1 LVTKILSDYN
11 IVNRNH
17 KKGVTMSTGI
27 LNLTNDLR
35 DYLWEKGMK
44 EHPALE
50 ELREETAQL
59 PESVMQICPEQ
70 GALMAN
76 LVRLVSAKRTI
87 EIGTFTGYSALAVA
101 LALPEDGKLVAC
113 DISEEW
119 TAIGRKKWEEAGV
132 ADKIDL
138 RIGAALETLEELLEK
153 GQEGSFDF
161 AFIDADKA
169 NYLDYY
175 KMCLKLVRKGGVVAI
190 DNVLWSGS
198 VINPDIN
205 DDDTKAIRELNDFL
219 AQDDRVSLSM
229 VPIGDGL
236 TLAFIL

>member
-1 LVTKILSDYN
+1 
-11 IVNRNH
+11 
-17 KKGVTMSTGI
+17 MSTGI
-27 LNLTNDLR
+27 LNLTDDLR
-35 DYLWEKGMK
+35 DYLWQKGMK
-44 EHPALE
+44 EHVVLE

-76 LVRLVSAKRTI
+76 LVRLMSAKKTL
-87 EIGTFTGYSALAVA
+87 EIGTFTGYSALVVA
-101 LALPEDGKLVAC
+101 LALPEDGKIVAC

-119 TAIGRKKWEEAGV
+119 TAIGKKKWEQAGV
-132 ADKIDL
+132 AEKIEL
-138 RIGAALETLEELLEK
+138 RIGAALGTLEELIQD

-190 DNVLWSGS
+190 DNVLWNGS
-198 VINPDIN
+198 VINSEIN
-205 DDDTKAIRELNDFL
+205 DVDTVAIRDLNDFL
-219 AQDDRVSLSM
+219 AKDERVSLSM
-229 VPIGDGL
+229 VPVGDGL
-236 TLAFIL
+236 TLAYIL

>member
-1 LVTKILSDYN
+1 
-11 IVNRNH
+11 
-17 KKGVTMSTGI
+17 MSTGI
-27 LNLTNDLR
+27 LNLTDDLR
-35 DYLWEKGMK
+35 DYLWQKGMK
-44 EHPALE
+44 EHPVLE

-76 LVRLVSAKRTI
+76 LVRLMSAKKTL

-101 LALPEDGKLVAC
+101 LALPEDGKIVAC

-119 TAIGRKKWEEAGV
+119 TAIGKKKWEQAGV
-132 ADKIDL
+132 AEKIEL
-138 RIGAALETLEELLEK
+138 RIGDALGTLEELIQD
-153 GQEGSFDF
+153 GQLGSFDF

-198 VINPDIN
+198 VINSEIN
-205 DDDTKAIRELNDFL
+205 DVDTIAIRELNEFL
-219 AQDDRVSLSM
+219 AKDERVSLSM
-229 VPIGDGL
+229 VPVGDGL
-236 TLAFIL
+236 TLAYIL

>member
-1 LVTKILSDYN
+1 
-11 IVNRNH
+11 
-17 KKGVTMSTGI
+17 MSTGI
-27 LNLTNDLR
+27 LNLTDDLR
-35 DYLWEKGMK
+35 DYLWQKGMK
-44 EHPALE
+44 EHPVLE

-76 LVRLVSAKRTI
+76 LVRLMSAKKTL

-101 LALPEDGKLVAC
+101 LALPEDGKIVAC

-119 TAIGRKKWEEAGV
+119 TAIGKKKWEQAGV
-132 ADKIDL
+132 AEKIEL
-138 RIGAALETLEELLEK
+138 RIGDALGTLEELIQD
-153 GQEGSFDF
+153 GQLGSFDF

-198 VINPDIN
+198 VINSEIN
-205 DDDTKAIRELNDFL
+205 DVDTVAIRELNEFL
-219 AQDDRVSLSM
+219 AKDERVSLSM
-229 VPIGDGL
+229 VPVGDGL
-236 TLAFIL
+236 TLAYIL

>member
-1 LVTKILSDYN
+1 V
-11 IVNRNH
+11 
-17 KKGVTMSTGI
+17 STGI

-35 DYLWEKGMK
+35 NYLQEKGMQ
-44 EHPALE
+44 EHKVLT
-50 ELREETAQL
+50 ELREETARI

-76 LVRLVSAKRTI
+76 LIRLMSAKKTI

-101 LALPEDGKLVAC
+101 LALPEDGEIIAC

-119 TAIGRKKWEEAGV
+119 TSLGIKKWEKAGV
-132 ADKIDL
+132 RNKIDL
-138 RIGAALETLEELLEK
+138 RIAAALETLEDLLGQ
-153 GQEGSFDF
+153 GQEGAFDF

-175 KMCLKLVRKGGVVAI
+175 KICLKLVRKGGVIAI
-190 DNVLWSGS
+190 DNVLWSGA
-198 VINPDIN
+198 VIKDEIN
-205 DDDTKAIRELNDFL
+205 DVDTVAIRKLNDFL
-219 AQDDRVSLSM
+219 ITDERVALSM
-229 VPIGDGL
+229 VPVGDGL

>member
-1 LVTKILSDYN
+1 
-11 IVNRNH
+11 
-17 KKGVTMSTGI
+17 MSTGI

-76 LVRLVSAKRTI
+76 LVRLMSAKRTI

-101 LALPEDGKLVAC
+101 LALPEDGKIVAC

-119 TAIGRKKWEEAGV
+119 TSIGRKKWEQAGIS
-132 ADKIDL
+132 DKIDL
-138 RIGAALETLEELLEK
+138 RIGPALETLEELLED
-153 GQEGSFDF
+153 GHEASFDF
-161 AFIDADKA
+161 AFIDADKT

-175 KMCLKLVRKGGVVAI
+175 KKCLRLVRKGGVIAI
-190 DNVLWSGS
+190 DNVLWSGA
-198 VINPDIN
+198 VINSEIN
-205 DDDTKAIRELNDFL
+205 DDDTNAIRELNDFL
-219 AQDDRVSLSM
+219 SQDDRVSLSM

>member
-1 LVTKILSDYN
+1 
-11 IVNRNH
+11 
-17 KKGVTMSTGI
+17 MSTGI

-44 EHPALE
+44 EHSALE
-50 ELREETAQL
+50 ELREETSKL
-59 PESVMQICPEQ
+59 PESMMQICPEQ

-76 LVRLVSAKRTI
+76 LIRLMSAKKTI

-101 LALPEDGKLVAC
+101 LALPEDGKIVAC

-119 TAIGRKKWEEAGV
+119 TSIGRKKWEQAGV

-138 RIGAALETLEELLEK
+138 KIGPALRTLEGLLED

-190 DNVLWSGS
+190 DNVLWSGA

-205 DDDTKAIRELNDFL
+205 DVDTLAIRELNEFL
-219 AQDDRVSLSM
+219 AQDERVSLSM
-229 VPIGDGL
+229 VPVGDGL
-236 TLAFIL
+236 TLAFIM

>member
-1 LVTKILSDYN
+1 
-11 IVNRNH
+11 
-17 KKGVTMSTGI
+17 MSTGI
-27 LNLTNDLR
+27 LNLTDDLR
-35 DYLWEKGMK
+35 DYLWQKGMK
-44 EHPALE
+44 EHPVLE

-76 LVRLVSAKRTI
+76 LVRLMSAKKTL

-101 LALPEDGKLVAC
+101 LALPEDGKIVAC

-119 TAIGRKKWEEAGV
+119 TAIGKKKWEQAGV
-132 ADKIDL
+132 AEKIEL
-138 RIGAALETLEELLEK
+138 RIGAALGTLEELIQD
-153 GQEGSFDF
+153 GQLGSFDF

-198 VINPDIN
+198 VINSEIN
-205 DDDTKAIRELNDFL
+205 DVDTVAIRELNEFL
-219 AQDDRVSLSM
+219 VKDERVSLSM
-229 VPIGDGL
+229 VPVGDGL
-236 TLAFIL
+236 TLAYIL

>member
-1 LVTKILSDYN
+1 
-11 IVNRNH
+11 
-17 KKGVTMSTGI
+17 MSTGI

>member
-1 LVTKILSDYN
+1 
-11 IVNRNH
+11 
-17 KKGVTMSTGI
+17 MSTGI

-76 LVRLVSAKRTI
+76 LVRLMSAKRTI

-101 LALPEDGKLVAC
+101 LALPEDGKIVAC

-119 TAIGRKKWEEAGV
+119 TSIGRKKWEQAGIS
-132 ADKIDL
+132 DKIDL
-138 RIGAALETLEELLEK
+138 RIGPALETLEELLED
-153 GQEGSFDF
+153 GHEASFDF
-161 AFIDADKA
+161 AFIDADKT

-175 KMCLKLVRKGGVVAI
+175 KKCLRLVRKGGVIAI
-190 DNVLWSGS
+190 DNVLWSGA
-198 VINPDIN
+198 VINSEIN
-205 DDDTKAIRELNDFL
+205 DNDTNAIRELNDFL

>member
-1 LVTKILSDYN
+1 
-11 IVNRNH
+11 
-17 KKGVTMSTGI
+17 MSTGI
-27 LNLTNDLR
+27 LNLTDDLR
-35 DYLWEKGMK
+35 DYLWQKGMK
-44 EHPALE
+44 EHPVLE

-76 LVRLVSAKRTI
+76 LVRLMSAEKTL
-87 EIGTFTGYSALAVA
+87 EIGTFTGYSALVVA
-101 LALPEDGKLVAC
+101 LALPEDGKIVAC

-119 TAIGRKKWEEAGV
+119 TAIGKKKWEQAGV
-132 ADKIDL
+132 AEKIEL
-138 RIGAALETLEELLEK
+138 RIGAALGTLEELIQE

-198 VINPDIN
+198 VINSEIIDV
-205 DDDTKAIRELNDFL
+205 DTVAIRELNEFL
-219 AQDDRVSLSM
+219 VKDERVSLSM
-229 VPIGDGL
+229 VPVGDGL
-236 TLAFIL
+236 TLAYIL

>member
-1 LVTKILSDYN
+1 
-11 IVNRNH
+11 
-17 KKGVTMSTGI
+17 MSTGI

-59 PESVMQICPEQ
+59 PESMMQICPEQ

-76 LVRLVSAKRTI
+76 LVRLMSAKRTI
-87 EIGTFTGYSALAVA
+87 EIGTFTGYSALVVA
-101 LALPEDGKLVAC
+101 LALPEDGEIITC
-113 DISEEW
+113 DISEKW
-119 TAIGRKKWEEAGV
+119 TAIGKKKWEQAGV
-132 ADKIDL
+132 AEKIDL
-138 RIGAALETLEELLEK
+138 RIGPALATLEELIAK
-153 GQEGSFDF
+153 GQEASFDF

-175 KMCLKLVRKGGVVAI
+175 KMCLRLVRKGGVIAI
-190 DNVLWSGS
+190 DNVLWSGA
-198 VINPDIN
+198 VINPKIKDE
-205 DDDTKAIRELNDFL
+205 DTNAIRELNNFL
-219 AQDDRVSLSM
+219 ARDDRVSLSM
-229 VPIGDGL
+229 VPVGDGL

>member
-1 LVTKILSDYN
+1 
-11 IVNRNH
+11 
-17 KKGVTMSTGI
+17 MSTGI
-27 LNLTNDLR
+27 LNLTNELR

-44 EHPALE
+44 EHPVLG
-50 ELREETAQL
+50 ELREETAKL
-59 PESVMQICPEQ
+59 PESMMQICPEQ
-70 GALMAN
+70 GALMSN
-76 LVRLVSAKRTI
+76 LVRLMSAKKTI

-101 LALPEDGKLVAC
+101 LALPEDGKIVAC

-119 TAIGRKKWEEAGV
+119 TTIGRKKWEQAGV

-138 RIGAALETLEELLEK
+138 RIGAALETLQELIDEGL
-153 GQEGSFDF
+153 EGSFDF

-175 KMCLKLVRKGGVVAI
+175 KMCLKLVKKGGVVAI

-205 DDDTKAIRELNDFL
+205 DVDTVAIRELNEFL
-219 AQDDRVSLSM
+219 AQDERVSLSM
-229 VPIGDGL
+229 VPVGDGL

>member
-1 LVTKILSDYN
+1 
-11 IVNRNH
+11 
-17 KKGVTMSTGI
+17 MSTGI
-27 LNLTNDLR
+27 LNLTDDLR
-35 DYLWEKGMK
+35 DYLWQKGMK
-44 EHPALE
+44 EHPVLE

-76 LVRLVSAKRTI
+76 LVRLMSAKKTL

-101 LALPEDGKLVAC
+101 LALPEDGKIVAC

-119 TAIGRKKWEEAGV
+119 TAIGKKKWEQAGV
-132 ADKIDL
+132 AEKIEL
-138 RIGAALETLEELLEK
+138 RIGTALGTLEELIQD
-153 GQEGSFDF
+153 GQQGSFDF

-198 VINPDIN
+198 VINSEIN
-205 DDDTKAIRELNDFL
+205 DVDTVAIRELNEFL
-219 AQDDRVSLSM
+219 AKDERVSLSM
-229 VPIGDGL
+229 VPVGDGL
-236 TLAFIL
+236 TLAYIL

>member
-1 LVTKILSDYN
+1 
-11 IVNRNH
+11 
-17 KKGVTMSTGI
+17 MSTGI
-27 LNLTNDLR
+27 LNLTDDLR
-35 DYLWEKGMK
+35 DYLWQKGMK
-44 EHPALE
+44 EHAVLE

-76 LVRLVSAKRTI
+76 LVRLMSAKKTL
-87 EIGTFTGYSALAVA
+87 EIGTFTGYSALVVA
-101 LALPEDGKLVAC
+101 LALPEDGKIVAC

-119 TAIGRKKWEEAGV
+119 TAIGKKKWEQAGV
-132 ADKIDL
+132 AEKIEL
-138 RIGAALETLEELLEK
+138 RIGAALGTLEELIQD

-190 DNVLWSGS
+190 DNVLWNGS
-198 VINPDIN
+198 VINSEIN
-205 DDDTKAIRELNDFL
+205 DVDTVAIRELNEFL
-219 AQDDRVSLSM
+219 AKDERVSLSM
-229 VPIGDGL
+229 VPVGDGL
-236 TLAFIL
+236 TLAYIL